1 MLSRALGR
9 RRQLESV
16 PIMNVDEPR
25 SGPISPPSLA
35 SESAPELV
43 LHLLVPLRFLAAGGQ
58 LAALAVARF
67 ALSLPLPYLA
77 LVCVPLATGL
87 SNVLLA
93 RSTVPRT
100 RARAVATLIL
110 VLDTLLFTVL
120 LLQSGGPDNPFS
132 AIYAIHVAMAAMMGS
147 ARDTWLIAG
156 LSALG
161 YALAFFW
168 HEPQHFWHGPLL
180 PGIPLQLHAVGMW
193 VAVAVVSAVI
203 TFFIVRI
210 THTLRAREAELRD
223 LGELAARNA
232 RLASLTT
239 LAAGAAHEL
248 GSPLGTIAVIAR
260 DIARQAGGGG
270 PFEVLGED
278 ARLLR
283 SEVERCRAILDRM
296 SGHAESVGSESASP
310 LSAREVASE
319 LGPSVLGA
327 DASRLELRVDAAPDA
342 PLGTRADFAAVVLPL
357 VRNALDAS
365 PSGGRVRVGVRRQ
378 ANRIEVRVS
387 DEGHGMSADVLERAG
402 EPFFT
407 TRPPGRGTGLGLFV
421 VRLHAERLGGTLRL
435 ESAPSEGTTAIAEW
449 PLDDGPHP
457 DTAPTAARG

>member
-1 MLSRALGR
+1 
-9 RRQLESV
+9 
-16 PIMNVDEPR
+16 
-25 SGPISPPSLA
+25 
-35 SESAPELV
+35 V
-43 LHLLVPLRFLAAGGQ
+43 LHWLVPLRYLAAAGQ
-58 LAALAVARF
+58 LAALAIARL

-77 LVCVPLATGL
+77 LVCVPLATVL

-93 RSTVPRT
+93 RAAVPRE
-100 RARAVATLIL
+100 RARVVATGIL
-110 VLDTLLFTVL
+110 ALDTLLFTAL
-120 LLQSGGPDNPFS
+120 LLLSGGPDNPFS

-147 ARDTWLIAG
+147 ARETWLIAG

-180 PGIPLQLHAVGMW
+180 PGVPLQLHAVGMW
-193 VAVAVVSAVI
+193 VAVAVVSAAI

-210 THTLRAREAELRD
+210 TRTLRAREAALRD
-223 LGELAARNA
+223 LGDLAARNA

-260 DIARQAGGGG
+260 DIEREAANSESFAQM
-270 PFEVLGED
+270 GED

-296 SGHAESVGSESASP
+296 SGHAESVRLDSAVPLYAGEVADAIASDGLGSEA
-310 LSAREVASE
+310 A
-319 LGPSVLGA
+319 
-327 DASRLELRVDAAPDA
+327 RVDLEVELDA
-342 PLGTRADFAAVVLPL
+342 GEPLGIRADFAAVVLPL

-365 PSGGRVRVGVRRQ
+365 LPGGRVLVRVRR
-378 ANRIEVRVS
+378 AADRIQVWVR
-387 DEGHGMSADVLERAG
+387 DEGHGMSAQVLARAG

-407 TRPPGRGTGLGLFV
+407 TRAPGRGTGLGLFV

-435 ESAPSEGTTAIAEW
+435 ESAASGGTTAIAEW
-449 PLDDGPHP
+449 PVDDALPP
-457 DTAPTAARG
+457 DPAALAARR